1 MERESPVSAE
11 ISARTSFSRGKFCQ
25 EGEMDNI
32 LLLMLLLVAL
42 MAFVIFMGSFFTVN
56 TAERGV
62 VERFN
67 KFSRIAGP
75 GLSLKIPFVETVS
88 KVDMRVQELPFK
100 IETKTKDNVFVVI
113 PVSVQYQV
121 LADKVSDAYYK
132 LTDPQKQ
139 IESYVYN
146 VILGHVPKLALDEA
160 YLEKDQIAKAV
171 KDELDATMENFGFA
185 IVRALVT
192 DIVPDAR
199 VKTAMNEINA
209 ARREQ
214 EAALAKGEADKTIA
228 VKKAEAEAE
237 SKRLQGEGIAAQRK
251 AIIAG
256 LKESVEDFQKV
267 VEGATAKDVMTLVLL
282 TQYLDTLKEIGASAN
297 TNTLMLS
304 HSPSTMQ
311 NLREQ
316 ITEAISVGD
325 IINANVGKKPT

>member
-1 MERESPVSAE
+1 MDSPAAMMFLIIVVIIAF
-11 ISARTSFSRGKFCQ
+11 IVLGA
-25 EGEMDNI
+25 
-32 LLLMLLLVAL
+32 LL
-42 MAFVIFMGSFFTVN
+42 GSFFTVN

-67 KFSRIAGP
+67 KFSRVAGP
-75 GLSLKIPFVETVS
+75 GLSLKLPFAETVH

-100 IETKTKDNVFVVI
+100 IETKTSDNVFVVI

-132 LTDPQKQ
+132 LTDPEKQ

-171 KDELDATMENFGFA
+171 KDELDSTMENFGFS

-192 DIVPDAR
+192 DIIPDAR

-267 VEGATAKDVMTLVLL
+267 VEGATARDVMTLVLL
-282 TQYLDTLKEIGASAN
+282 TQYLDTLKEIGASSN
-297 TNTLMLS
+297 TNTVMLS
-304 HSPSTMQ
+304 HAPGEIQ
-311 NLREQ
+311 NLRDQ
-316 ITEAISVGD
+316 ITQAITVGD
-325 IINANVGKKPT
+325 LVGGSVGKKTPSA

>member
-1 MERESPVSAE
+1 
-11 ISARTSFSRGKFCQ
+11 
-25 EGEMDNI
+25 MDNPVAWLVLI
-32 LLLMLLLVAL
+32 LVVLVAFIFL
-42 MAFVIFMGSFFTVN
+42 GAFLGSFFTIN

-75 GLSLKIPFVETVS
+75 GLSMKIPYIESVN

-121 LADKVSDAYYK
+121 LADKVADAYYK

-171 KDELDATMENFGFA
+171 KDELDATMENFGFS

-199 VKTAMNEINA
+199 VKAAMNEINA

-267 VEGATAKDVMTLVLL
+267 VEGSSARDVMTLVLL
-282 TQYLDTLKEIGASAN
+282 TQYLDTLKEIGGASN

-304 HSPSTMQ
+304 HAPAELR
-311 NLREQ
+311 NLRDQ
-316 ITEAISVGD
+316 ISEAIAVGD
-325 IINANVGKKPT
+325 LVGQNVGKK

>member
-1 MERESPVSAE
+1 MENPA
-11 ISARTSFSRGKFCQ
+11 A
-25 EGEMDNI
+25 MLI
-32 LLLMLLLVAL
+32 LILVIVIAFIVLGALL
-42 MAFVIFMGSFFTVN
+42 GSFFTIN

-75 GLSLKIPFVETVS
+75 GLSLKVPFAESVHR
-88 KVDMRVQELPFK
+88 VDMRVQELPFK

-267 VEGATAKDVMTLVLL
+267 VEGASARDVMTLVLL
-282 TQYLDTLKEIGASAN
+282 TQYLDTLKEIGASSN
-297 TNTLMLS
+297 TNTIMLS
-304 HSPSTMQ
+304 HAPGEIQ

-316 ITEAISVGD
+316 ITNAITVGQLVGD
-325 IINANVGKKPT
+325 NIGKKS

>member
-1 MERESPVSAE
+1 
-11 ISARTSFSRGKFCQ
+11 
-25 EGEMDNI
+25 MDNPAAVMTLI
-32 LLLMLLLVAL
+32 RGIIF
-42 MAFVIFMGSFFTVN
+42 AFVVLGALVGSFFTIN
-56 TAERGV
+56 TAQRGV

-75 GLSLKIPFVETVS
+75 GLSLKFPFIEIVH

-121 LADKVSDAYYK
+121 LADKVSDAEYK
-132 LTDPQKQ
+132 LAYPQKQ

-171 KDELDATMENFGFA
+171 KDELDATMENFGFS

-228 VKKAEAEAE
+228 VKKAEA
-237 SKRLQGEGIAAQRK
+237 
-251 AIIAG
+251 
-256 LKESVEDFQKV
+256 
-267 VEGATAKDVMTLVLL
+267 
-282 TQYLDTLKEIGASAN
+282 
-297 TNTLMLS
+297 
-304 HSPSTMQ
+304 
-311 NLREQ
+311 
-316 ITEAISVGD
+316 
-325 IINANVGKKPT
+325 

>member
-1 MERESPVSAE
+1 
-11 ISARTSFSRGKFCQ
+11 
-25 EGEMDNI
+25 MDNTT
-32 LLLMLLLVAL
+32 LLLVFLGLLVFIGL
-42 MAFVIFMGSFFTVN
+42 MVLLGSFFTIN

-75 GLSLKIPFVETVS
+75 GLSVKLPFAETVHR
-88 KVDMRVQELPFK
+88 VDMRVQELPFK

-113 PVSVQYQV
+113 PVSVQFQV
-121 LADKVSDAYYK
+121 LADRVADAYYK
-132 LTDPQKQ
+132 LTDPNKQ

-171 KDELDATMENFGFA
+171 KDELDATMENFGFS

-192 DIVPDAR
+192 DIIPDAR
-199 VKTAMNEINA
+199 VKAAMNEINA

-267 VEGATAKDVMTLVLL
+267 VEGATARDVMTLVLL
-282 TQYLDTLKEIGASAN
+282 TQYLDTLKEIGAASN

-304 HSPSTMQ
+304 HAPDTMRS
-311 NLREQ
+311 LRDQ
-316 ITEAISVGD
+316 ISEAIVTGD
-325 IINANVGKKPT
+325 LVTAASNSTTKHP

>member
-1 MERESPVSAE
+1 MENPTA
-11 ISARTSFSRGKFCQ
+11 
-25 EGEMDNI
+25 MMI
-32 LLLMLLLVAL
+32 LVLVIVVAFMVLGSLL
-42 MAFVIFMGSFFTVN
+42 GSFFTIN

-75 GLSLKIPFVETVS
+75 GLSLKIPFIETVQR
-88 KVDMRVQELPFK
+88 VDMRVQELPFK

-146 VILGHVPKLALDEA
+146 VILGHVPKLNLDEA
-160 YLEKDQIAKAV
+160 YLEKDQIAMAV
-171 KDELDATMENFGFA
+171 KTELDATMENFGFA

-199 VKTAMNEINA
+199 VKAAMNEINA

-267 VEGATAKDVMTLVLL
+267 VEGTTARDVMTLVLL
-282 TQYLDTLKEIGASAN
+282 TQYLDTLKEIGASSN

-304 HSPSTMQ
+304 HAPAEIR

-316 ITEAISVGD
+316 ISQAIAVGD
-325 IINANVGKKPT
+325 LIGDNVGKKAGPA

>member
-1 MERESPVSAE
+1 MENPA
-11 ISARTSFSRGKFCQ
+11 A
-25 EGEMDNI
+25 MLI
-32 LLLMLLLVAL
+32 LILAIVV
-42 MAFVIFMGSFFTVN
+42 AFVVLGALLGSFFTIN

-75 GLSLKIPFVETVS
+75 GLSLKLPFAEAVHR
-88 KVDMRVQELPFK
+88 VDMRVQELPFK

-267 VEGATAKDVMTLVLL
+267 VEGASARDVMTLVLL
-282 TQYLDTLKEIGASAN
+282 TQYLDTLKEIGASSN
-297 TNTLMLS
+297 TNTIMLS
-304 HSPSTMQ
+304 HSPGEIQ

-316 ITEAISVGD
+316 ITNAITVGQLVGD
-325 IINANVGKKPT
+325 NVGKKS

>member
-1 MERESPVSAE
+1 MDSPASY
-11 ISARTSFSRGKFCQ
+11 
-25 EGEMDNI
+25 MI
-32 LLLMLLLVAL
+32 LILVIVIAFIALGALL
-42 MAFVIFMGSFFTVN
+42 GSFFTIN

-75 GLSLKIPFVETVS
+75 GLSLKLPYAETVHR
-88 KVDMRVQELPFK
+88 VDMRVQELPFK

-132 LTDPQKQ
+132 LTDPQRQ

-171 KDELDATMENFGFA
+171 KDELDATMENFGFS

-228 VKKAEAEAE
+228 VKKAEAEAA
-237 SKRLQGEGIAAQRK
+237 SKRLQGEGVAAQRK
-251 AIIAG
+251 AIIDG
-256 LKESVEDFQKV
+256 LSALFEGFQKAV
-267 VEGATAKDVMTLVLL
+267 VGSSSHDVMSLVLL
-282 TQYLDTLKEIGASAN
+282 TQYLDTLKEIGGSAK
-297 TNTLMLS
+297 TNTLLLP
-304 HSPSTMQ
+304 HSPGALKDLFS
-311 NLREQ
+311 Q
-316 ITEAISVGD
+316 IRDGVMTGD
-325 IINANVGKKPT
+325 LVSSMGR

>member
-1 MERESPVSAE
+1 L
-11 ISARTSFSRGKFCQ
+11 
-25 EGEMDNI
+25 DNPLSLTI
-32 LLLMLLLVAL
+32 IVLTVAL
-42 MAFVIFMGSFFTVN
+42 VFICLGALLGSFFTIN

-67 KFSRIAGP
+67 KFSRVAGP
-75 GLSLKIPFVETVS
+75 GLSMKLPFAETVQ

-121 LADKVSDAYYK
+121 LADKVADAYYK

-251 AIIAG
+251 AIING

-267 VEGATAKDVMTLVLL
+267 VEGTTARDVMTLVLL
-282 TQYLDTLKEIGASAN
+282 TQYLDTLKEIGAASNSN
-297 TNTLMLS
+297 TIMLS
-304 HSPSTMQ
+304 HSPSEIH
-311 NLREQ
+311 NLHEQ
-316 ITEAISVGD
+316 ISQAIAIGD
-325 IINANVGKKPT
+325 VISQNVGKKTVEPQA

>member
-1 MERESPVSAE
+1 MDSPA
-11 ISARTSFSRGKFCQ
+11 AMLFL
-25 EGEMDNI
+25 I
-32 LLLMLLLVAL
+32 LVVIIAFIVLGVLL
-42 MAFVIFMGSFFTVN
+42 GSFFTIN

-75 GLSLKIPFVETVS
+75 GLSLKLPFAETVHR
-88 KVDMRVQELPFK
+88 VDMRVQELPFK
-100 IETKTKDNVFVVI
+100 IETKTSDNVFVVI

-132 LTDPQKQ
+132 LTDPEKQ

-171 KDELDATMENFGFA
+171 KDELDSTMENFGFA

-267 VEGATAKDVMTLVLL
+267 VEGATARDVMTLVLL
-282 TQYLDTLKEIGASAN
+282 TQYLDTLKEIGAASNSN
-297 TNTLMLS
+297 TVMLS
-304 HSPSTMQ
+304 HAPGEIQ

-316 ITEAISVGD
+316 IMQAVMVGD
-325 IINANVGKKPT
+325 VVGNNVGKKA

>member
-1 MERESPVSAE
+1 
-11 ISARTSFSRGKFCQ
+11 
-25 EGEMDNI
+25 MDNPAAWI
-32 LLLMLLLVAL
+32 GLI
-42 MAFVIFMGSFFTVN
+42 FVIFIAFIFLGAFLGSFFTIN

-75 GLSLKIPFVETVS
+75 GLSMKVPYIESVHR
-88 KVDMRVQELPFK
+88 VDMRVQELPFK

-121 LADKVSDAYYK
+121 LADKVADAYYK

-160 YLEKDQIAKAV
+160 YVEKDQIAKAV
-171 KDELDATMENFGFA
+171 KDELDATMENFGFS

-199 VKTAMNEINA
+199 VKAAMNEINA

-214 EAALAKGEADKTIA
+214 DAALAKGEADKTIA

-267 VEGATAKDVMTLVLL
+267 VEGATAQDVMTLVLL

-304 HSPSTMQ
+304 HAPAALR

-316 ITEAISVGD
+316 ISDAIAVGD
-325 IINANVGKKPT
+325 LVGQSVCKK

>member
-1 MERESPVSAE
+1 
-11 ISARTSFSRGKFCQ
+11 
-25 EGEMDNI
+25 MDNPATFMFLFLAI
-32 LLLMLLLVAL
+32 VFAFICLALLL
-42 MAFVIFMGSFFTVN
+42 GSFFTIN

-75 GLSLKIPFVETVS
+75 GLSMKVPFVESVQ

-171 KDELDATMENFGFA
+171 KDELDATMENFGFS

-267 VEGATAKDVMTLVLL
+267 VEGTTARDVMTLVLL

-304 HSPSTMQ
+304 HSPSEIH
-311 NLREQ
+311 NLRDQ
-316 ITEAISVGD
+316 ISEAIAVGD
-325 IINANVGKKPT
+325 LVGENVGKKA

>member
-1 MERESPVSAE
+1 MDSPA
-11 ISARTSFSRGKFCQ
+11 T
-25 EGEMDNI
+25 MMI
-32 LLLMLLLVAL
+32 LILVIVLVFVAL
-42 MAFVIFMGSFFTVN
+42 ATLLGSFFTIN

-67 KFSRIAGP
+67 KFARIAGP
-75 GLSLKIPFVETVS
+75 GLSLKMPFAETVHR
-88 KVDMRVQELPFK
+88 VDMRVQELPFK

-121 LADKVSDAYYK
+121 LADKVSEAYYK
-132 LTDPQKQ
+132 LADPARQ

-146 VILGHVPKLALDEA
+146 VILGHVPKLGLDEA

-185 IVRALVT
+185 IVRALIT

-199 VKTAMNEINA
+199 VKAAMNEINA

-267 VEGATAKDVMTLVLL
+267 VEGASARDVMTLVLL

-304 HSPSTMQ
+304 HAPAEIQ
-311 NLREQ
+311 NLRDQ
-316 ITEAISVGD
+316 ITQAIAVGD
-325 IINANVGKKPT
+325 MVGANVGKK

>member
-1 MERESPVSAE
+1 MRADKESA
-11 ISARTSFSRGKFCQ
+11 
-25 EGEMDNI
+25 MDNPAALMFLI
-32 LLLMLLLVAL
+32 LLVVI
-42 MAFVIFMGSFFTVN
+42 AFIVLGAFLGSFFTIN

-75 GLSLKIPFVETVS
+75 GLSLKVPFAETVHR
-88 KVDMRVQELPFK
+88 VDMRVQELPFK

-121 LADKVSDAYYK
+121 LADKVPDAYYK

-160 YLEKDQIAKAV
+160 YLENDQIANAV
-171 KDELDATMENFGFA
+171 KDELDATMENFGYA

-267 VEGATAKDVMTLVLL
+267 VEGTTARDVMTLVLL
-282 TQYLDTLKEIGASAN
+282 TQYLDTLKEIGASSNSN
-297 TNTLMLS
+297 TVMLS
-304 HSPSTMQ
+304 HSPSEIR
-311 NLREQ
+311 NLRDQ
-316 ITEAISVGD
+316 ISQAIAVGD
-325 IINANVGKKPT
+325 LIGDNVGKKPSPAAPAA

>member
-1 MERESPVSAE
+1 
-11 ISARTSFSRGKFCQ
+11 
-25 EGEMDNI
+25 MDNPMTI
-32 LLLMLLLVAL
+32 VMLVVVFIVAFIVLATLL
-42 MAFVIFMGSFFTVN
+42 GSFFTIN

-75 GLSLKIPFVETVS
+75 GLSMKVPFAETVQ

-121 LADKVSDAYYK
+121 LADRVSDAYYK
-132 LTDPQKQ
+132 LTDPEKQ

-267 VEGATAKDVMTLVLL
+267 VEGATARDVMTLVLL
-282 TQYLDTLKEIGASAN
+282 TQYLDTLKEIGASSN

-304 HSPSTMQ
+304 HAPAEIG

-316 ITEAISVGD
+316 ISQAIAVGD
-325 IINANVGKKPT
+325 LVGAAVGKKS

>member
-1 MERESPVSAE
+1 VENQAVMMVL
-11 ISARTSFSRGKFCQ
+11 
-25 EGEMDNI
+25 I
-32 LLLMLLLVAL
+32 LVIVFAFIVLASLL
-42 MAFVIFMGSFFTVN
+42 GSFFTIN

-75 GLSLKIPFVETVS
+75 GLSLKIPFAETVNR
-88 KVDMRVQELPFK
+88 VDMRVQELPFK
-100 IETKTKDNVFVVI
+100 IETKTKDDVFVVI

-121 LADKVSDAYYK
+121 LADKVADAYYK

-199 VKTAMNEINA
+199 VKTAMNDINA

-214 EAALAKGEADKTIA
+214 EAALAKGEAEKTIA

-267 VEGATAKDVMTLVLL
+267 VAGSTAHDVMTLVLL
-282 TQYLDTLKEIGASAN
+282 TQYLDTLKEIGASSN

-304 HSPSTMQ
+304 HAPGEIH

-316 ITEAISVGD
+316 ISQAIAVGD
-325 IINANVGKKPT
+325 LLSENVGHKA

>member
-1 MERESPVSAE
+1 VENPAAML
-11 ISARTSFSRGKFCQ
+11 
-25 EGEMDNI
+25 I
-32 LLLMLLLVAL
+32 LILVIVIAFIVLGALL
-42 MAFVIFMGSFFTVN
+42 GSFFTIN

-75 GLSLKIPFVETVS
+75 GLSLKVPFAESVHR
-88 KVDMRVQELPFK
+88 VDMRVQELPFK

-267 VEGATAKDVMTLVLL
+267 VEGASARDVMTLVLL
-282 TQYLDTLKEIGASAN
+282 TQYLDTLKEIGASSN
-297 TNTLMLS
+297 TNTIMLS
-304 HSPSTMQ
+304 HAPGEIQ

-316 ITEAISVGD
+316 ITNAITVGQLVGD
-325 IINANVGKKPT
+325 NIGKKS

>member
-1 MERESPVSAE
+1 MKV
-11 ISARTSFSRGKFCQ
+11 
-25 EGEMDNI
+25 
-32 LLLMLLLVAL
+32 
-42 MAFVIFMGSFFTVN
+42 
-56 TAERGV
+56 
-62 VERFN
+62 
-67 KFSRIAGP
+67 
-75 GLSLKIPFVETVS
+75 PFAETVQ

-121 LADKVSDAYYK
+121 LADRVSDAYYK
-132 LTDPQKQ
+132 LTDPEKQ

-267 VEGATAKDVMTLVLL
+267 VEGATARDVMTLVLL
-282 TQYLDTLKEIGASAN
+282 TQYLDTLKEIGASSN

-304 HSPSTMQ
+304 HAPAEIG

-316 ITEAISVGD
+316 ISQAIAVGD
-325 IINANVGKKPT
+325 LVGAAVGKKS

>member
-1 MERESPVSAE
+1 MLSPTATAV
-11 ISARTSFSRGKFCQ
+11 
-25 EGEMDNI
+25 
-32 LLLMLLLVAL
+32 LVAL
-42 MAFVIFMGSFFTVN
+42 IVFAFLILHLMFSSFFTIN

-75 GLSLKIPFVETVS
+75 GLSLKLPYVETVQR
-88 KVDMRVQELPFK
+88 VDMRVQELPFK

-113 PVSVQYQV
+113 PVSVQYLV
-121 LADKVSDAYYK
+121 LPDKVSDAYYK
-132 LTDPQKQ
+132 LTNPEKQ

-171 KDELDATMENFGFA
+171 KDELDSTMENFGFS

-267 VEGATAKDVMTLVLL
+267 VEGTTARDVMTLVLL

-304 HSPSTMQ
+304 HSPSEIH

-316 ITEAISVGD
+316 ISQAIAVGDLVGESVGRK
-325 IINANVGKKPT
+325 A

>member
-1 MERESPVSAE
+1 
-11 ISARTSFSRGKFCQ
+11 
-25 EGEMDNI
+25 MDNPAAMMMI
-32 LLLMLLLVAL
+32 VMLVLFMFIVLAALL
-42 MAFVIFMGSFFTVN
+42 GSFFTIN

-67 KFSRIAGP
+67 KFSRVAGP
-75 GLSLKIPFVETVS
+75 GLSLKVPFAEVVHR
-88 KVDMRVQELPFK
+88 VDMRVQELPFK
-100 IETKTKDNVFVVI
+100 IETKTRDNVFVVI

-121 LADKVSDAYYK
+121 LAEKVADAYYK

-267 VEGATAKDVMTLVLL
+267 VEGTTARDVMTLVLL

-304 HSPSTMQ
+304 HAPGEMR
-311 NLREQ
+311 NLRDQ
-316 ITEAISVGD
+316 ISEAIAVGD
-325 IINANVGKKPT
+325 MVGENVGKK

>member
-1 MERESPVSAE
+1 MENPA
-11 ISARTSFSRGKFCQ
+11 A
-25 EGEMDNI
+25 
-32 LLLMLLLVAL
+32 MLLLILAIIV
-42 MAFVIFMGSFFTVN
+42 AFVVLGALLGSFFTIN

-75 GLSLKIPFVETVS
+75 GLSLKVPFAESVHR
-88 KVDMRVQELPFK
+88 VDMRVQELPFK

-267 VEGATAKDVMTLVLL
+267 VEGASARDVMTLVLL
-282 TQYLDTLKEIGASAN
+282 TQYLDTLKEIGASSN
-297 TNTLMLS
+297 TNTIMLS
-304 HSPSTMQ
+304 HSPGEIQ

-316 ITEAISVGD
+316 ITNAITVGQLVGD
-325 IINANVGKKPT
+325 NVGKKS

>member
-1 MERESPVSAE
+1 MENPAAMLVL
-11 ISARTSFSRGKFCQ
+11 
-25 EGEMDNI
+25 I
-32 LLLMLLLVAL
+32 LAIVV
-42 MAFVIFMGSFFTVN
+42 AFVVLGALLGSFFTIN

-75 GLSLKIPFVETVS
+75 GLSLKLPFAEAVHR
-88 KVDMRVQELPFK
+88 VDMRVQELPFK

-267 VEGATAKDVMTLVLL
+267 VEGASARDVMTLVLL
-282 TQYLDTLKEIGASAN
+282 TQYLDTLKEIGASSN
-297 TNTLMLS
+297 TNTIMLS
-304 HSPSTMQ
+304 HSPGEIQ

-316 ITEAISVGD
+316 ITNAITVGQLVGD
-325 IINANVGKKPT
+325 NVGKKS

>member
-1 MERESPVSAE
+1 MDSPF
-11 ISARTSFSRGKFCQ
+11 SFVFL
-25 EGEMDNI
+25 I
-32 LLLMLLLVAL
+32 LLFIAVLIGLGTLL
-42 MAFVIFMGSFFTVN
+42 GSFFTIN
-56 TAERGV
+56 TAERGI

-67 KFSRIAGP
+67 KFSRVAGP
-75 GLSLKIPFVETVS
+75 GLSLKIPFIEAVH

-132 LTDPQKQ
+132 LTDPQRQ

-171 KDELDATMENFGFA
+171 KDELDATMENFGFT

-267 VEGATAKDVMTLVLL
+267 VEGATARDVMTLVLL
-282 TQYLDTLKEIGASAN
+282 TQYLDTLKEIGAASN

-304 HSPSTMQ
+304 HAPGSIR
-311 NLREQ
+311 NLRAQ
-316 ITEAISVGD
+316 ISEAISVGD
-325 IINANVGKKPT
+325 LVGSAVGKKQG

>member
-1 MERESPVSAE
+1 MDS
-11 ISARTSFSRGKFCQ
+11 ITSFL
-25 EGEMDNI
+25 I
-32 LLLMLLLVAL
+32 LAV
-42 MAFVIFMGSFFTVN
+42 VIFAALIALGALLGSFFTVN

-67 KFSRIAGP
+67 KFSRVAGP
-75 GLSLKIPFVETVS
+75 GLSLKIPFIESVH

-282 TQYLDTLKEIGASAN
+282 TQYLDTLKEIGASSN

-304 HSPSTMQ
+304 HAPSAIR

-316 ITEAISVGD
+316 ISEAIAVGD
-325 IINANVGKKPT
+325 LVGESVGKKQV

>member
-1 MERESPVSAE
+1 MDSPASY
-11 ISARTSFSRGKFCQ
+11 
-25 EGEMDNI
+25 MI
-32 LLLMLLLVAL
+32 LILVIVIAFIALGALL
-42 MAFVIFMGSFFTVN
+42 GSFFTIN
-56 TAERGV
+56 TAERGI

-67 KFSRIAGP
+67 KFSRVAGP
-75 GLSLKIPFVETVS
+75 GLSLKIPFIEAVH

-132 LTDPQKQ
+132 LTDPQRQ
-139 IESYVYN
+139 IEAYVYN

-171 KDELDATMENFGFA
+171 KDELDATMENFGFT

-199 VKTAMNEINA
+199 VKTAMNDINA

-267 VEGATAKDVMTLVLL
+267 VEGSSSHDVMSLVLL
-282 TQYLDTLKEIGASAN
+282 TQYLDTLKEIGVSAK
-297 TNTLMLS
+297 TNPLLLP
-304 HSPSTMQ
+304 HSPGALKDLFS
-311 NLREQ
+311 Q
-316 ITEAISVGD
+316 IRDGVMTGD
-325 IINANVGKKPT
+325 LVSSMGR

>member
-1 MERESPVSAE
+1 
-11 ISARTSFSRGKFCQ
+11 
-25 EGEMDNI
+25 MDNPAALMFLI
-32 LLLMLLLVAL
+32 LLVVI
-42 MAFVIFMGSFFTVN
+42 AFIVLGAFLGSFFTIN

-75 GLSLKIPFVETVS
+75 GLSLKVPFAETVHR
-88 KVDMRVQELPFK
+88 VDMRVQELPFK

-121 LADKVSDAYYK
+121 LADKVPDAYYK

-171 KDELDATMENFGFA
+171 KDELDATMENFGYA

-267 VEGATAKDVMTLVLL
+267 VEGTTARDVMTLVLL
-282 TQYLDTLKEIGASAN
+282 TQYLDTLKEIGASSN

-304 HSPSTMQ
+304 HAPGEIR

-316 ITEAISVGD
+316 ISQAIAVGDLIGESVG
-325 IINANVGKKPT
+325 NKPSPTAPATGS

>member
-1 MERESPVSAE
+1 MQSPAAMMFLIVV
-11 ISARTSFSRGKFCQ
+11 I
-25 EGEMDNI
+25 I
-32 LLLMLLLVAL
+32 V
-42 MAFVIFMGSFFTVN
+42 AFVVLGALLGSFFTIN

-75 GLSLKIPFVETVS
+75 GLSLKLPFAETVHR
-88 KVDMRVQELPFK
+88 VDMRVQELPFK
-100 IETKTKDNVFVVI
+100 IETKTSDNVFVVI

-132 LTDPQKQ
+132 LTDPEKQ

-171 KDELDATMENFGFA
+171 KDELDSTMENFGFA

-267 VEGATAKDVMTLVLL
+267 VEGATARDVMTLVLL
-282 TQYLDTLKEIGASAN
+282 TQYLDTLKEIGAAAN
-297 TNTLMLS
+297 TNTIMLS
-304 HSPSTMQ
+304 HAPGEIQ

-316 ITEAISVGD
+316 IAQAVTVGD
-325 IINANVGKKPT
+325 VIGNNVGKKA

>member
-1 MERESPVSAE
+1 V
-11 ISARTSFSRGKFCQ
+11 
-25 EGEMDNI
+25 DNPASI
-32 LLLMLLLVAL
+32 VLLMVVIVI
-42 MAFVIFMGSFFTVN
+42 AFVVLGALLGSFFTIN

-75 GLSLKIPFVETVS
+75 GLSLKLPFAETVHR
-88 KVDMRVQELPFK
+88 VDMRVQELPFK

-228 VKKAEAEAE
+228 GKKAEAEAE

-267 VEGATAKDVMTLVLL
+267 VEGTTARDVMTLVLL

-304 HSPSTMQ
+304 HAPGEMK
-311 NLREQ
+311 NLRDQ
-316 ITEAISVGD
+316 ISQAIAVGD
-325 IINANVGKKPT
+325 LIGDNVGKKA

>member
-1 MERESPVSAE
+1 
-11 ISARTSFSRGKFCQ
+11 
-25 EGEMDNI
+25 MDNPGTMFVFI
-32 LLLMLLLVAL
+32 LGMIVVLIVLGALL
-42 MAFVIFMGSFFTVN
+42 GSFFTIN

-67 KFSRIAGP
+67 KFARIAGP
-75 GLSLKIPFVETVS
+75 GLSLKVPFAESVHR
-88 KVDMRVQELPFK
+88 VDMRVQELPFK

-267 VEGATAKDVMTLVLL
+267 VEGATARDVMTLVLL

-297 TNTLMLS
+297 SNTIMLS
-304 HSPSTMQ
+304 HSPSEIQ

-316 ITEAISVGD
+316 ISQAVAVGD
-325 IINANVGKKPT
+325 LIGETVGKK

>member
-1 MERESPVSAE
+1 
-11 ISARTSFSRGKFCQ
+11 
-25 EGEMDNI
+25 MDNPASI
-32 LLLMLLLVAL
+32 VLLMVVIVIAFIVLGALL
-42 MAFVIFMGSFFTVN
+42 GSFFTIN

-75 GLSLKIPFVETVS
+75 GLSLKLPFAETVHR
-88 KVDMRVQELPFK
+88 VDMRVQELPFK

-171 KDELDATMENFGFA
+171 KDELDATMENFGFS

-267 VEGATAKDVMTLVLL
+267 VEGTTARDVMTLVLL

-304 HSPSTMQ
+304 HAPSEIR
-311 NLREQ
+311 NLRDQ
-316 ITEAISVGD
+316 ISQAIAVGD
-325 IINANVGKKPT
+325 LIGENVGKKPGAA

>member
-1 MERESPVSAE
+1 
-11 ISARTSFSRGKFCQ
+11 
-25 EGEMDNI
+25 MDNATSYVV
-32 LLLMLLLVAL
+32 LGVVLFVAL
-42 MAFVIFMGSFFTVN
+42 IGLGALLGSFFTVN

-67 KFSRIAGP
+67 KFSRVAGP
-75 GLSLKIPFVETVS
+75 GLSLKVPYIESVH

-121 LADKVSDAYYK
+121 LADKVNDAYYK

-171 KDELDATMENFGFA
+171 KDELDATMENFGFS

-267 VEGATAKDVMTLVLL
+267 VEGATARDVMTLVLL

-304 HSPSTMQ
+304 HSPSAMR
-311 NLREQ
+311 NLRDQ
-316 ITEAISVGD
+316 ISEAIAVGD
-325 IINANVGKKPT
+325 LVGEAVGKKPA

>member
-1 MERESPVSAE
+1 
-11 ISARTSFSRGKFCQ
+11 
-25 EGEMDNI
+25 MDNPAAMMI
-32 LLLMLLLVAL
+32 LVLAIVFVFIVLAALL
-42 MAFVIFMGSFFTVN
+42 GSFFTIN

-75 GLSLKIPFVETVS
+75 GLSLKVPFAEVVHR
-88 KVDMRVQELPFK
+88 VDMRVQELPFK
-100 IETKTKDNVFVVI
+100 IETKTRDNVFVVI

-121 LADKVSDAYYK
+121 LADKVADAYYK

-267 VEGATAKDVMTLVLL
+267 VEGTTARDVMTLVLL
-282 TQYLDTLKEIGASAN
+282 TQYLDTLKEIGGAAN

-304 HSPSTMQ
+304 HSPGEMR
-311 NLREQ
+311 NLRDQ
-316 ITEAISVGD
+316 ISEAIAVGD
-325 IINANVGKKPT
+325 LVGENVGKK

>member
-1 MERESPVSAE
+1 
-11 ISARTSFSRGKFCQ
+11 
-25 EGEMDNI
+25 MDNPASMLI
-32 LLLMLLLVAL
+32 LIVVIIIAFIVLGALL
-42 MAFVIFMGSFFTVN
+42 GSFFTIN

-75 GLSLKIPFVETVS
+75 GLSLKVPFAETVH

-132 LTDPQKQ
+132 LTDPQRQ

-267 VEGATAKDVMTLVLL
+267 VEGTTARDVMTLVLL

-304 HSPSTMQ
+304 HAPAEMK
-311 NLREQ
+311 NLRDQ
-316 ITEAISVGD
+316 ISQAIAVGD
-325 IINANVGKKPT
+325 LISDNVGKKA

>member
-1 MERESPVSAE
+1 MDSPASY
-11 ISARTSFSRGKFCQ
+11 
-25 EGEMDNI
+25 MI
-32 LLLMLLLVAL
+32 LILVIVIAFIALGALL
-42 MAFVIFMGSFFTVN
+42 GSFFTIN
-56 TAERGV
+56 TAERGI

-67 KFSRIAGP
+67 KFSRVAGP
-75 GLSLKIPFVETVS
+75 GLSLKIPFIEAVH

-171 KDELDATMENFGFA
+171 KDELDATMENFGFS

-228 VKKAEAEAE
+228 VKKAEAEAA
-237 SKRLQGEGIAAQRK
+237 SKRLQGEGVAAQRK
-251 AIIAG
+251 AIIDG
-256 LKESVEDFQKV
+256 LSESFEGFQKAV
-267 VEGATAKDVMTLVLL
+267 VGSSSHDVMSLVLL
-282 TQYLDTLKEIGASAN
+282 TQYLDTLKEIGVSAK
-297 TNTLMLS
+297 TNPLLLP
-304 HSPSTMQ
+304 HSPGALKDLFS
-311 NLREQ
+311 Q
-316 ITEAISVGD
+316 IRDGVMTGD
-325 IINANVGKKPT
+325 LVSSMGR